1 MPQSVVVIYT
11 HIIFSTRNRIDFLDK
26 KKIRER
32 THAYLATVLKSL
44 DSSPI
49 IIGGTANHVHILCM
63 ISKNR
68 SLAVIMRELKRSSSK
83 WLKTLDT
90 PVKDFQWQ
98 NGYGAFSVSPGYLSR
113 VRSYIANQ
121 EKHHEQ
127 RSFEDELKDLI
138 RRQGIAIDD
147 KYLWD

>member
-1 MPQSVVVIYT
+1 
-11 HIIFSTRNRIDFLDK
+11 
-26 KKIRER
+26 
-32 THAYLATVLKSL
+32 
-44 DSSPI
+44 
-49 IIGGTANHVHILCM
+49 
-63 ISKNR
+63 
-68 SLAVIMRELKRSSSK
+68 MRELKRSSSK

-121 EKHHEQ
+121 EKHHEK